1 MLKNIKTFIIRLFI
15 NSLYCLFYTFAQDLK
30 LNYIAILVMNIKQL
44 FSVIIIGWT
53 FTNSVQAQSK
63 LNGEIYTTDGFPIT
77 DAVAV
82 LKDSLNHAMAYHV
95 TYSDSLGRFFVVDP
109 NKRANQLFVSCLGY
123 KQVLLPF
130 SLKTSH
136 LRVVLEKDNSLNLDE
151 VIVKGIKQRTKVEND
166 RLVYNMDTNPF
177 SNDNALEAF
186 KYVPFVASDGQR
198 FSIIGKS
205 ETKIYVNGREKKLA
219 SDAVGD
225 YLKGLSADQ
234 IKSIEVIHSP
244 NSSFR
249 GEGNFGIINIL
260 LKQKEDEGLQGSL
273 STQVWR
279 THYMKERGNLN
290 LMYHKNKLT
299 LNCMVGFSNQSDWK
313 KDETESFLKETATTT
328 WQKSKIT

>member
-1 MLKNIKTFIIRLFI
+1 MPAGLT
-15 NSLYCLFYTFAQDLK
+15 
-30 LNYIAILVMNIKQL
+30 
-44 FSVIIIGWT
+44 
-53 FTNSVQAQSK
+53 
-63 LNGEIYTTDGFPIT
+63 
-77 DAVAV
+77 
-82 LKDSLNHAMAYHV
+82 MAYHV

-249 GEGNFGIINIL
+249 G
-260 LKQKEDEGLQGSL
+260 
-273 STQVWR
+273 
-279 THYMKERGNLN
+279 
-290 LMYHKNKLT
+290 
-299 LNCMVGFSNQSDWK
+299 
-313 KDETESFLKETATTT
+313 
-328 WQKSKIT
+328 

>member
-1 MLKNIKTFIIRLFI
+1 MDIKRLFSI
-15 NSLYCLFYTFAQDLK
+15 
-30 LNYIAILVMNIKQL
+30 I
-44 FSVIIIGWT
+44 VIGCA
-53 FTNSVQAQSK
+53 FTNSAQAQSK
-63 LNGEIYTTDGFPIT
+63 LIGEIYSTDGFPIT
-77 DAVAV
+77 DAVAI
-82 LKDSLNHAMAYHV
+82 LRDSLNHETAYHV
-95 TYSDSLGRFFVVDP
+95 AHSDSLGRFYVAAPD
-109 NKRANQLFVSCLGY
+109 KRANQLFVSCLGY
-123 KQVLLPF
+123 KQAICPF
-130 SLKTSH
+130 STSTSH
-136 LRVVLEKDNSLNLDE
+136 VRIVLEGDNSMKLDE
-151 VIVKGIKQRTKVEND
+151 VIVKGIRQRTKVESD

-177 SNDNALEAF
+177 SDDNALEAF

-219 SDAVGD
+219 PDAVGD

-273 STQVWR
+273 SAQVWR
-279 THYMKERGNLN
+279 AHYMKERGNLN

-299 LNCMVGFSNQSDWK
+299 LNCMVGFANQSDWK

-328 WQKSKIT
+328 WQNSKITGFTRRANGLVIPALR